1 MSERPL
7 SRRDQLKLKAY
18 DSLNLWND
26 NESKVNLRLDAL
38 AISVI
43 GIIAYA
49 VSKQK
54 LQKLEGI
61 LLVIFSVLI
70 LVVWLVLCWKYSKR
84 VIKRFEL
91 MQEIECDLGF
101 SAHRR
106 MADFIKDSWWQ
117 RNLTHFVVRCI
128 IGGIIVGTLGI
139 AVFMHILSN

>member
-54 LQKLEGI
+54 LQKL
-61 LLVIFSVLI
+61 
-70 LVVWLVLCWKYSKR
+70 
-84 VIKRFEL
+84 
-91 MQEIECDLGF
+91 
-101 SAHRR
+101 
-106 MADFIKDSWWQ
+106 
-117 RNLTHFVVRCI
+117 
-128 IGGIIVGTLGI
+128 
-139 AVFMHILSN
+139 

>member
-106 MADFIKDSWWQ
+106 MADFIKNSWWQ
-117 RNLTHFVVRCI
+117 RYLTHFVVRCI